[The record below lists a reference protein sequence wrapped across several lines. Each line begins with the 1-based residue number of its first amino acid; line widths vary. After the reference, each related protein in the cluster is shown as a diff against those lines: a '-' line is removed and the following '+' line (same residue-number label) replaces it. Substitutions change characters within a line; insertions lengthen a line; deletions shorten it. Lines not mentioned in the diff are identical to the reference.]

1 MRLVVRIGLIA
12 LAAIQWTTGL
22 WMQLLPESFYRDFP
36 TVELTPPFSEHLM
49 RDFGGASVGL
59 AVVITAAAV
68 WMDARLTVIAL
79 VAYLAYSVP
88 HLVFHLGHL
97 HDASSAQTAFIVI
110 SLGGSA
116 LLPSALLALAVV
128 EGRRRRAKNGA

>member
-12 LAAIQWTTGL
+12 LATIQWTTGL

-36 TVELTPPFSEHLM
+36 TVDLTPPFSEHLL

-79 VAYLAYSVP
+79 LAYLAYSVP